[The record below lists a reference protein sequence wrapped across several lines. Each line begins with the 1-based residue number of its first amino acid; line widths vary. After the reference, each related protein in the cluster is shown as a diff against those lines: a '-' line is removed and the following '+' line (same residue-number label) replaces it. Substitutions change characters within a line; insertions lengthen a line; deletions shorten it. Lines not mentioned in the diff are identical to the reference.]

1 MKKLL
6 PTAMLGI
13 AGATAVGLVAL
24 QTPVVQADEA
34 AKREDD
40 AVEMVLVADD
50 DDADTNDD
58 THVNTNTVSK
68 GTKNSFNS
76 KKSRDST
83 NSKHSKVSRDKD
95 RSRGDKTR
103 DWTNDGGKK
112 KRDWSANKTNDRS
125 KNDTR
130 R

>member
-13 AGATAVGLVAL
+13 AGATAVGLVTL

-58 THVNTNTVSK
+58 TNDNTNTVSK

-76 KKSRDST
+76 KKSRDNT